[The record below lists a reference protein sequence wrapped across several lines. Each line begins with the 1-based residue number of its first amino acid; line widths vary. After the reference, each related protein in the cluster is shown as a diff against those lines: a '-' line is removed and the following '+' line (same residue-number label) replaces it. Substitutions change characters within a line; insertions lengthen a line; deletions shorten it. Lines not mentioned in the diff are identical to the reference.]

1 MHYYKFHIGDYRKDT
16 VHLST
21 IEHGIYRQLIDWY
34 YLDEEPI
41 PIDTQLVMR
50 RLRLAEAEFKFLE
63 NVLADFFVLSKT
75 GYKHKR
81 IDAEL
86 KSYQGNA
93 EKNRE
98 NGKKGGRPKKTQEE
112 PTETQSVIF
121 GNPDQSQNN
130 PNHKL
135 INHKNH
141 KLNNLLP
148 NRLSVTRDS
157 GVTNALVNCD
167 STVSND
173 TYTDTYT
180 YTDTNKLKEDIYTS
194 TQENEV
200 VIEPSKNHK
209 RTVKKEST
217 TEKTEQ
223 ESSDSKPPYKLI
235 MQMYNEILHDLPS
248 ALELNEARKK
258 LMDGFWHWLFTTH
271 KESGDLKATNEEEA
285 IAYCQSMFEAI
296 TEDDFVMGRTRRTGN
311 HQNWRATIDYILSPR
326 GRTRCVEEARFRAR
340 QEQ

>member
-1 MHYYKFHIGDYRKDT
+1 M
-16 VHLST
+16 ST
-21 IEHGIYRQLIDWY
+21 LIMSKVWPMQMPMAAKAVY
-34 YLDEEPI
+34 I
-41 PIDTQLVMR
+41 S
-50 RLRLAEAEFKFLE
+50 
-63 NVLADFFVLSKT
+63 LADNANDHGVCWPSIPT
-75 GYKHKR
+75 IAKR
-81 IDAEL
+81 VCTSERTVFRAIKWLED
-86 KSYQGNA
+86 
-93 EKNRE
+93 
-98 NGKKGGRPKKTQEE
+98 
-112 PTETQSVIF
+112 
-121 GNPDQSQNN
+121 
-130 PNHKL
+130 
-135 INHKNH
+135 
-141 KLNNLLP
+141 NNLLVKNESQGKSTRYTLTPDALSPLTNSHPCQPVTKPMTNSHPTPDTLSP
-148 NRLSVTRDS
+148 NPCQSVTQ
-157 GVTNALVNCD
+157 T
-167 STVSND
+167 
-173 TYTDTYT
+173 
-180 YTDTNKLKEDIYTS
+180 
-194 TQENEV
+194 

-235 MQMYNEILHDLPS
+235 MQMYNEILHELPS